1 VFNNVFFDCSDLPPR
16 KRAECYRDFAERAE
30 QWAEEAA
37 TEQLRSSYRMLA
49 EQWRELARMTVGEA
63 NKVTV
68 ILDDPELASFLRASA
83 PK

>member
-1 VFNNVFFDCSDLPPR
+1 MFNDAFFDCSDLRPQE
-16 KRAECYRDFAERAE
+16 RAECYRHFAGRAE
-30 QWAEEAA
+30 QWAEEAT

-49 EQWRELARMTVGEA
+49 EQWRDLARMTAGEA

-68 ILDDPELASFLRASA
+68 ILDNPELASFLRSST